1 MSVSPDKGNSMMLFK
16 TKATQIMSVTWYLP
30 TKETQCLVFIFEPWD
45 ILNKGNKMKEK
56 DFYSD
61 LISPN
66 EGHSMFG
73 LILELQPVAFN

>member
-1 MSVSPDKGNSMMLFK
+1 MSVSPDKGNSMMSFK
-16 TKATQIMSVTWYLP
+16 TKAKIMSVTWYLP
-30 TKETQCLVFIFEPWD
+30 TKETQCLVFIFEPRD
-45 ILNKGNKMKEK
+45 ILNKGNKMQEK
-56 DFYSD
+56 DFYGD